1 MTADDRYA
9 DDWLSVLKLR
19 SQLVAVLDHSQLTP
33 TDQAAAAI
41 MTAARC
47 AGRAQMPVEIAFAML
62 AGYVIR
68 GEPV

>member
-1 MTADDRYA
+1 
-9 DDWLSVLKLR
+9 
-19 SQLVAVLDHSQLTP
+19 
-33 TDQAAAAI
+33 

-62 AGYVIR
+62 AGYVVR